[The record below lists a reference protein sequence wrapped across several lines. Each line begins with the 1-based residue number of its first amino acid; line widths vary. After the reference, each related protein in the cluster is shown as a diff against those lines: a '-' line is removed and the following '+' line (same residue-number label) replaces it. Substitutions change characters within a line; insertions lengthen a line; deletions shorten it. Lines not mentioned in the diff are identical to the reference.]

1 MFIDTIYVLF
11 QKNITDELVE
21 STRDQGF
28 NRPKVLILTPFKKFA
43 YKIVDTMAN
52 LLLQD
57 ERNYVMNWAKFK
69 EEYGD
74 NGAVVNEK
82 WRSTEEFKVI

>member
-1 MFIDTIYVLF
+1 
-11 QKNITDELVE
+11 
-21 STRDQGF
+21 
-28 NRPKVLILTPFKKFA
+28 
-43 YKIVDTMAN
+43 MAN